1 MGEIDD
7 PRNLFYAVLYTYYE
21 FGISNPEHYHLMSQ
35 KQWNKKS
42 IPIFIFQ
49 PFKLYENHRKM
60 FQKAQEQTH
69 ILVHLPD
76 N

>member
-1 MGEIDD
+1 
-7 PRNLFYAVLYTYYE
+7 
-21 FGISNPEHYHLMSQ
+21 MSQ
-35 KQWNKKS
+35 KQWNKEDYPDLHIS
-42 IPIFIFQ
+42 A
-49 PFKLYENHRKM
+49 FKLYEIIGRM